1 MIAMSMLLMLVV
13 SLWVAVALIGLVF
26 KLTFALIGG
35 LFSVVG
41 AVLGLLFG
49 GLALLVIAPLVALAV
64 LPFCL
69 PVILLV
75 AVVWAIARTAR
86 RPATPAPAPGR

>member
-1 MIAMSMLLMLVV
+1 MIAMSVLLMLVV

-49 GLALLVIAPLVALAV
+49 GLALLIIAPLVALAV

>member
-1 MIAMSMLLMLVV
+1 MIAMSVLLMLVV

-49 GLALLVIAPLVALAV
+49 GLALLIIAPLVALAL

-75 AVVWAIARTAR
+75 AVVWAVARSAR

>member
-1 MIAMSMLLMLVV
+1 MIAMSVLLMLVLG
-13 SLWVAVALIGLVF
+13 LWLMAAVIGVAF

-35 LFSVVG
+35 LFGLVSG
-41 AVLGLLFG
+41 ALGLLFG
-49 GLALLVIAPLVALAV
+49 GMVLLIVAPIVALAL

-75 AVVWAIARTAR
+75 AVVWAIARAGR
-86 RPATPAPAPGR
+86 RPAAPAPAPVR

>member
-1 MIAMSMLLMLVV
+1 V

-49 GLALLVIAPLVALAV
+49 GLALLIIAPLVALAL

-75 AVVWAIARTAR
+75 AVVWAVARSAR
-86 RPATPAPAPGR
+86 RPATPAPAP